1 MREADERGHEAIEE
15 AGLHLQGEEAEV
27 VRIECGVEAML
38 NGRKVDGIVFDT
50 GVVSFDEQR
59 RAGNRKKQGVI
70 PDWATTFQRFRS
82 HSEMQTGK
90 ASRLALNENGRDA
103 RRAVSLSP
111 KLAIIIPTLREAANI
126 GPLLGRVRAAMD
138 PSGVAYEVIVV
149 DDHSGDGIESIVAAQ
164 SREDA
169 RIQLV
174 VRKRERGLAGAVLR
188 GWAETDAELLAV
200 MDADLQH
207 PPELLPR
214 LFAELEAGADLVV
227 GSRYACGGS
236 LQGWKPA
243 RHWLSRLAVW
253 MTLPLQ
259 RSGVR
264 ARDPMSGFF
273 MVRRSC
279 IDGLRFQESGFK
291 ILLEILSRGRIRSVV
306 EVPFT
311 FGRRGAGA
319 SKATVR
325 VAFDYLTLLVRLY
338 RQKRSGEREFA
349 AGETER
355 ETTTALA
362 RVG

>member
-1 MREADERGHEAIEE
+1 MALNRNGIAAD
-15 AGLHLQGEEAEV
+15 
-27 VRIECGVEAML
+27 
-38 NGRKVDGIVFDT
+38 
-50 GVVSFDEQR
+50 SR
-59 RAGNRKKQGVI
+59 RAPSGTPQ
-70 PDWATTFQRFRS
+70 
-82 HSEMQTGK
+82 
-90 ASRLALNENGRDA
+90 LAL
-103 RRAVSLSP
+103 
-111 KLAIIIPTLREAANI
+111 IIPTLREAGNI
-126 GPLLGRVRAAMD
+126 GPLLGRIRAALD
-138 PSGVAYEVIVV
+138 PCGVAYEVIVV
-149 DDHSGDGIESIVAAQ
+149 DDASCDGIDSIVAAMA
-164 SREDA
+164 RDDA
-169 RIQLV
+169 RIRLV
-174 VRKRERGLAGAVLR
+174 VRENQQGLAGAVVR
-188 GWAETDAELLAV
+188 GFAETDAELLAV

-243 RHWLSRLAVW
+243 RHWLSRLAVG

-259 RSGVR
+259 RAGVR

-311 FGRRGAGA
+311 FGRRRAGA
-319 SKATVR
+319 SKATLR

-338 RQKRSGEREFA
+338 RQRRVVEWEMATGEPEREA
-349 AGETER
+349 
-355 ETTTALA
+355 TTALA